1 MKVKKMLFVCLLV
14 NTMCVMIGAFEFT
27 VDFEN
32 SADCG
37 RTITVSDL
45 DVFTLKANPNPTTS
59 GGAAS
64 CVVKFNS
71 ASQFVVNVQHIDV
84 TDCTARLYFYDNDNT
99 QKFPSQTLSCIPTT
113 GAGQS
118 FRTRTGNLIV
128 RLDKGSGSTKAYSF
142 NLVLTTTKGVVSNNV
157 ADTGGGGV
165 GTGAIIGIAVGVVA
179 FLIIIIAVVC
189 FFVCRQMAQQK
200 EEKMRQL
207 QPSVFTTASSRQ
219 ATAPSAPH
227 LSTSGS
233 QHGTRQGSIRTSQR
247 TKRSQAF
254 ENKAFSDTS
263 NVSADFVGSKA
274 SYAII
279 SDGSVDG
286 KSSIRMQNLQ
296 RSGRT
301 GSARRD
307 RSVPDKGLSDDAR
320 SSVKFDLRSDSE
332 LGRISR
338 PLQGDSAKNKIGKN
352 TTPKEFIRT
361 ANGKEN
367 DSTKTVDRKSEKT
380 TEKPKKSTTEGKD
393 YFREYTNKGYDED
406 VGRSGSVRKSKYK
419 ESSSSSH
426 NSSNMHEHRERKND
440 VYRSR
445 SKSESRHERER
456 YRESESDDFYM
467 EQRHQDLSH
476 RRNSLDRSHRRSD
489 SRTRRRDDFYSDRE
503 SDSDDFYRERNRRSK
518 SADRRGNQREPV
530 RRSNS
535 RSRSRSDY
543 YDDYRSDDSFI
554 RSTRHRDYRDGYKSD
569 NRYDNRSSYR
579 RDKRDGYRSDNRY
592 DYRDEYRRDNRY
604 DHRDRL
610 DSFKDRE
617 RRNQRA
623 SYDHS
628 NGHRSRATSVGSAY
642 SKQRSS
648 RYVRY

>member
-1 MKVKKMLFVCLLV
+1 MASMDDKWMFWSLLTFCL
-14 NTMCVMIGAFEFT
+14 IQA
-27 VDFEN
+27 
-32 SADCG
+32 
-37 RTITVSDL
+37 
-45 DVFTLKANPNPTTS
+45 
-59 GGAAS
+59 
-64 CVVKFNS
+64 
-71 ASQFVVNVQHIDV
+71 
-84 TDCTARLYFYDNDNT
+84 
-99 QKFPSQTLSCIPTT
+99 TLS
-113 GAGQS
+113 Q
-118 FRTRTGNLIV
+118 N
-128 RLDKGSGSTKAYSF
+128 
-142 NLVLTTTKGVVSNNV
+142 GVVSNNV
-157 ADTGGGGV
+157 ADTAGGGV

-233 QHGTRQGSIRTSQR
+233 QHGRQGSTRTSQR
-247 TKRSQAF
+247 TKTSHAF

-263 NVSADFVGSKA
+263 NVSTEFVGSKV

-301 GSARRD
+301 GSVRRD
-307 RSVPDKGLSDDAR
+307 KSVPDKGLSDDAR

-332 LGRISR
+332 LGRINR
-338 PLQGDSAKNKIGKN
+338 PLQGDSSKNKMEKN

-361 ANGKEN
+361 TNGKQN
-367 DSTKTVDRKSEKT
+367 DSPKTVDRKPEKA

-393 YFREYTNKGYDED
+393 YFREYTNKGYDGD
-406 VGRSGSVRKSKYK
+406 LCRSGSVRKPKYK
-419 ESSSSSH
+419 ETSSSSH
-426 NSSNMHEHRERKND
+426 NSSNSNRHLHENRERND
-440 VYRSR
+440 VRRSR
-445 SKSESRHERER
+445 SKSESRYERDR
-456 YRESESDDFYM
+456 YRDSESDDFYK
-467 EQRHQDLSH
+467 EQRQRSKTGERSH
-476 RRNSLDRSHRRSD
+476 RRNSIDRSHRRSD
-489 SRTRRRDDFYSDRE
+489 SRSRRRDDYYSDRE
-503 SDSDDFYRERNRRSK
+503 SDSDDFYRERNRRSR
-518 SADRRGNQREPV
+518 SADRRGNQEGSV

-535 RSRSRSDY
+535 RSRSRGNY

-554 RSTRHRDYRDGYKSD
+554 RSDRYRDGYKSD
-569 NRYDNRSSYR
+569 NRYDNRSTYR

-604 DHRDRL
+604 DHRERL

-617 RRNQRA
+617 RRNQRT
-623 SYDHS
+623 SYDYS
-628 NGHRSRATSVGSAY
+628 DGHRSRATSVGSAY

-648 RYVRY
+648 SRSRYDRY